1 MNDMPGGIHHFLR
14 DHIDSVE
21 QLEVLALLQTEP
33 VRRWSVAEI
42 SHELRSTDVSV
53 GKRLAGLVQ
62 SGVVTEPDPGAYLFN
77 PNDPALAALTREVVA
92 YYRLRPYRVMDVLF
106 SKPQSAIKTFADSF
120 RLKKDES

>member
-1 MNDMPGGIHHFLR
+1 MPAAIYHFLR

-21 QLEVLALLQTEP
+21 QLEVLALLQGEP
-33 VRRWSVAEI
+33 VHPWTIAEI

-53 GKRLAGLVQ
+53 GKRLAGLMQ
-62 SGVVTEPDPGAYLFN
+62 SGVVTSPAADSYLFH
-77 PNDPALAALTREVVA
+77 PSDPALATLAREVVA